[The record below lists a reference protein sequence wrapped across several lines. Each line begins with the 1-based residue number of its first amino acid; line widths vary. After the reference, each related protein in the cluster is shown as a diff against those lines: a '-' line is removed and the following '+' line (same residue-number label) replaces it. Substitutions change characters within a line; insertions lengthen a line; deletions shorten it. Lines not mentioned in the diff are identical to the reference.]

1 MPLFL
6 GGSKTHPEWTHPNGM
21 ASKPKPDQ
29 RKYGEGQRQRKRES
43 ATERNAKILFIVI
56 KTALFL
62 PPMRLQRDSTV
73 SSVLLCSTP
82 MCIYTHT
89 LGKWQS
95 RQYKREMGTK
105 KFPPSHCPTHQRRS
119 REPRRN
125 RAPTQKDETAR
136 HTSAEGREEGEKT
149 DLAVM
154 NQSSAC
160 CLQSTRVW
168 IWIGDGEWRRGMERR
183 GEGAYVIC

>member
-125 RAPTQKDETAR
+125 RAPTRKDETAR
-136 HTSAEGREEGEKT
+136 HTSADGREEGVKNRPYCNEPILCLLFTINKSLDLKRGWGVEK
-149 DLAVM
+149 
-154 NQSSAC
+154 
-160 CLQSTRVW
+160 R
-168 IWIGDGEWRRGMERR
+168 DGE
-183 GEGAYVIC
+183 GEAYVIC

>member
-1 MPLFL
+1 M
-6 GGSKTHPEWTHPNGM
+6 EWHPNQSQIKGSM
-21 ASKPKPDQ
+21 ERGRDREREHAS
-29 RKYGEGQRQRKRES
+29 
-43 ATERNAKILFIVI
+43 ERNAKILFIAI

-136 HTSAEGREEGEKT
+136 HTSADGREEGVKNRPYCNEPILCLLFTINKSLDLKRGWGVEK
-149 DLAVM
+149 
-154 NQSSAC
+154 
-160 CLQSTRVW
+160 R
-168 IWIGDGEWRRGMERR
+168 DGE
-183 GEGAYVIC
+183 GEAYVIC

>member
-29 RKYGEGQRQRKRES
+29 RKYGEGQRQRKRARKREKCKNTIHRHQNS
-43 ATERNAKILFIVI
+43 PLSSSYETTERQYCQLCA
-56 KTALFL
+56 ALL
-62 PPMRLQRDSTV
+62 
-73 SSVLLCSTP
+73 
-82 MCIYTHT
+82 YTHVYIHAYIRKMT
-89 LGKWQS
+89 ITTIQ
-95 RQYKREMGTK
+95 TK